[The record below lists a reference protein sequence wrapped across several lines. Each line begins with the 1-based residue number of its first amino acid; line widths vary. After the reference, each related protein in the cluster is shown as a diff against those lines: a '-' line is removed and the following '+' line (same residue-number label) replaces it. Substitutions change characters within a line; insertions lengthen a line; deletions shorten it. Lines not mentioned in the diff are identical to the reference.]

1 MEPQERP
8 PPLVALDQNTAL
20 QCAEF
25 VEFLSE
31 DSTSCDAHELGK
43 RTRGIVEPQASRKK
57 DKRETGIQIKDV
69 SVSGESRISCGQH
82 VKFQV
87 LLESS
92 DLRGKYFFKSLSPK
106 EEEKYFPGRQVL
118 AFFVMPENPTTQR
131 FLLGI
136 ELWFKQIKDTTETRI
151 DDFCAKCKKKSTK
164 KKLLTAQDDKKV
176 GIFGEKMLL
185 EVHIN
190 DQCSH
195 FEESFGGPAKSEFFL
210 NTILGTVEDQK
221 AFAPTQKKMSSK
233 ILVIAAGKASDAS
246 SKKAEK
252 SVQAMKV
259 VKDIVTK
266 FEESLRQLHM
276 KVDAMDQRL
285 SYVETSIQNFI
296 VIPKIEPMDSPR
308 HYQQQTATPPLAT
321 PMATPSTICSITAS
335 SISEFKFQK
344 FGTGTSPTASTV
356 QSPAFSLFPTENSA
370 IIGGEQIISEN
381 SFAAQIFNSENSKLL
396 IKPDPE
402 LLTNST
408 GPTWSDLYPAH
419 AAQFVNPSL

>member
-8 PPLVALDQNTAL
+8 PPLVAFDQNPAL

-31 DSTSCDAHELGK
+31 DSTSCDGSHELGK
-43 RTRGIVEPQASRKK
+43 RNRGVVEPPVSRKK

-69 SVSGESRISCGQH
+69 SVTGESRISCGQH
-82 VKFQV
+82 VKIQL

-106 EEEKYFPGRQVL
+106 EEEKYFAGRHVL
-118 AFFVMPENPTTQR
+118 AFFVVPEHPTAQR

-151 DDFCAKCKKKSTK
+151 DDFCTKCKKKNTK
-164 KKLLTAQDDKKV
+164 KKLLSVQDEKKA
-176 GIFGEKMLL
+176 GIFGEKLLL

-210 NTILGTVEDQK
+210 NTLLGAVEEQK
-221 AFAPTQKKMSSK
+221 AFVPTQKKMSSK

-246 SKKAEK
+246 TKKAEK

-285 SYVETSIQNFI
+285 SYVEASIQNII
-296 VIPKIEPMDSPR
+296 VIPKIEPVDSPR
-308 HYQQQTATPPLAT
+308 HFPQQTATPPLAT
-321 PMATPSTICSITAS
+321 PIATPSTICSVTAS
-335 SISEFKFQK
+335 TISEFKFQK
-344 FGTGTSPTASTV
+344 FGTTGSPTPSTV
-356 QSPAFSLFPTENSA
+356 LSPYASLFPNENSA
-370 IIGGEQIISEN
+370 MIGGEHIISEN

-402 LLTNST
+402 LSNSGASWT
-408 GPTWSDLYPAH
+408 ELYPAH